1 MIDKTVKVYLD
12 TMPFMIEGR
21 AVALG
26 LFDGI
31 HEGHAQI
38 IRKTVKA
45 AKQNGMLSSVMTFS
59 GNIKG
64 SSKSVTTLEERL
76 NILSEFGVDE
86 MVVLDFAKIK
96 DMEPQDFCMNILK
109 LGMNAKALFCG
120 DDFRYGKGAAGTTED
135 LKAFGREY
143 DVAVKVFDAKLLDGT
158 DRRISSSW
166 IRESLEEGDVE
177 LASSLMGGRPFSYSG
192 VVIKGRQ
199 LGRTLGFPTANIEIP
214 EDKITVRRGVYASL
228 THIGSSVY
236 PSITNVGKRPTFD
249 DGDFDNAETHIFDFD
264 EDIYGARIKVDL
276 LSFVRPEMKFDDIEA
291 LSKQVESDKI
301 MAKTYHA
308 KSGIMSE

>member
-1 MIDKTVKVYLD
+1 MIEKTVKVYLD
-12 TMPFMIEGR
+12 TMPFKVEGR

-64 SSKSVTTLEERL
+64 QSKSVTTLEERL
-76 NILSEFGVDE
+76 SILSEFGVDE
-86 MVVLDFAKIK
+86 MVVLDFDKIR

-109 LGMNAKALFCG
+109 LNMNAKALFCG
-120 DDFRYGKGAAGTTED
+120 DDFRYGKGAAGTIDD
-135 LKAFGREY
+135 LKAFGKESA
-143 DVAVKVFDAKLLDGT
+143 VVVKVFDAKLYEGS

-166 IRESLEEGDVE
+166 IREALEEGQVE
-177 LASSLMGGRPFSYSG
+177 LAASLMGGRPFSYSG

-199 LGRTLGFPTANIEIP
+199 LGRTLGFPTANIEVP

-228 THIGSSVY
+228 THIGNDKY

-264 EDIYGARIKVDL
+264 EDIYGARIRVDL
-276 LSFVRPEMKFDDIEA
+276 LSFIRPEMRFDGIEA
-291 LSKQVESDKI
+291 LSAQVEADKLKT
-301 MAKTYHA
+301 KTYHI

>member
-12 TMPFMIEGR
+12 TMPFKIEGR

-38 IRKTVKA
+38 IRKTVKT

-64 SSKSVTTLEERL
+64 QSKSITTLEERL
-76 NILSEFGVDE
+76 QILSEFGVDE
-86 MVVLDFAKIK
+86 MVVLDFAKVK

-120 DDFRYGKGAAGTTED
+120 DDFRYGRGAAGTIDD
-135 LKAFGREY
+135 LKAFAKEY
-143 DVAVKVFDAKLLDGT
+143 DVAVKVFNAKLYDGT

-166 IRESLEEGDVE
+166 IREALEEGQVE
-177 LASSLMGGRPFSYSG
+177 LAASLMGGRPFSYSG

-214 EDKITVRRGVYASL
+214 EDKLTVKRGVYTSL
-228 THIGSSVY
+228 THIGSKTY
-236 PSITNVGKRPTFD
+236 PSVTNVGKRPTFD
-249 DGDFDNAETHIFDFD
+249 DGDFDNAETHIFGFD

-276 LSFVRPEMKFDDIEA
+276 LSFVRPEMRFGDIEA
-291 LSKQVESDKI
+291 LSKQVDSDKI
-301 MAKTYHA
+301 MAKTYHC
-308 KSGIMSE
+308 KSGMMSE

>member
-1 MIDKTVKVYLD
+1 MTEKTVKVYLD
-12 TMPFMIEGR
+12 TLPFEIKGR

-64 SSKSVTTLEERL
+64 QSRSITTIEERL
-76 NILSEFGVDE
+76 EILSEFGVDE
-86 MVVLDFAKIK
+86 MVVLDFEKVK
-96 DMEPQDFCMNILK
+96 DMEPKDFCMNILK
-109 LGMNAKALFCG
+109 LNLNAKALFAG
-120 DDFRYGKGAAGTTED
+120 DDFRYGKGAAGTIDD
-135 LKAFGREY
+135 LKAFGKEY
-143 DVAVKVFDAKLLDGT
+143 DVAVKIFEEKLLEGT

-166 IRESLEEGDVE
+166 IREALGEGQVD
-177 LASSLMGGRPFSYSG
+177 LAASLMGGRPFSYSG
-192 VVIKGRQ
+192 IVIKGRQ
-199 LGRTLGFPTANIEIP
+199 LGRTLGFPTANIEVP

-236 PSITNVGKRPTFD
+236 PSVTNVGKRPTFD

-276 LSFVRPEMKFDDIEA
+276 LSFVRPEMRFDGIEA
-291 LSKQVESDKI
+291 LSAQVESDKI

-308 KSGIMSE
+308 KSGMMSE

>member
-1 MIDKTVKVYLD
+1 MTEKTSKVYLD
-12 TMPFMIEGR
+12 TLPFEIKGR

-45 AKQNGMLSSVMTFS
+45 AKQNSMLSSVMTFS

-64 SSKSVTTLEERL
+64 QSRSITTIEERL
-76 NILSEFGVDE
+76 EILSEFGVDE
-86 MVVLDFAKIK
+86 MVVLDFEKIR
-96 DMEPQDFCMNILK
+96 DMEPKDFCMNILK
-109 LGMNAKALFCG
+109 LNLNAKALFAG
-120 DDFRYGKGAAGTTED
+120 DDFRYGKGAAGTIED
-135 LKAFGREY
+135 LKAFGKEY
-143 DVAVKVFDAKLLDGT
+143 DIAVKIFEEKLLEGT

-166 IRESLEEGDVE
+166 IREALEDGQVD

-192 VVIKGRQ
+192 IVIKGRQ
-199 LGRTLGFPTANIEIP
+199 LGRTLGFPTANIEVP

-228 THIGSSVY
+228 THIGPKVY
-236 PSITNVGKRPTFD
+236 PSVTNVGKRPTFD

-276 LSFVRPEMKFDDIEA
+276 LSFIRPEMKFGGIEA
-291 LSKQVESDKI
+291 LSAQVESDKNNT
-301 MAKTYHA
+301 KTYHA

>member
-12 TMPFMIEGR
+12 TMPFKIEGR

-64 SSKSVTTLEERL
+64 QSKSITTLEERL
-76 NILSEFGVDE
+76 HILSEFGVDE
-86 MVVLDFAKIK
+86 MVVLDFAKVK

-120 DDFRYGKGAAGTTED
+120 DDFRYGRGAAGTIDD
-135 LKAFGREY
+135 LKAFAKEY
-143 DVAVKVFDAKLLDGT
+143 DVAVKVFNAKLYDGT

-166 IRESLEEGDVE
+166 IREALEEGQVE
-177 LASSLMGGRPFSYSG
+177 LAASLMGGRPFSYSG

-214 EDKITVRRGVYASL
+214 EDKLTVKRGVYTSL
-228 THIGSSVY
+228 THIGSNTY
-236 PSITNVGKRPTFD
+236 PSVTNVGKRPTFD
-249 DGDFDNAETHIFDFD
+249 DGDFDNAETHIFGFE

-276 LSFVRPEMKFDDIEA
+276 LSFVRPEMKFGDIEA
-291 LSKQVESDKI
+291 LSKQVDSDKI
-301 MAKTYHA
+301 MAKTYHC

>member
-12 TMPFMIEGR
+12 TMPFKIEGR

-38 IRKTVKA
+38 IRKTVKT

-76 NILSEFGVDE
+76 DILSEFGVDE

-166 IRESLEEGDVE
+166 IREALEEGDVE
-177 LASSLMGGRPFSYSG
+177 LASDLMGGRPFSYSG

-228 THIGSSVY
+228 AHIGSKVY

>member
-12 TMPFMIEGR
+12 TMPFKIEGR

-64 SSKSVTTLEERL
+64 QSKSITTLEERL
-76 NILSEFGVDE
+76 HILSEFGVDE
-86 MVVLDFAKIK
+86 MVVLDFAKVK
-96 DMEPQDFCMNILK
+96 DMEPQNFCMNILK

-120 DDFRYGKGAAGTTED
+120 DDFRYGRGAAGTIDD
-135 LKAFGREY
+135 LKAFAKEY
-143 DVAVKVFDAKLLDGT
+143 DVAVKVFNAKLYDGT

-166 IRESLEEGDVE
+166 IREALEEGQVE
-177 LASSLMGGRPFSYSG
+177 LAASLMGGRPFSYSG

-214 EDKITVRRGVYASL
+214 EDKLTVKRGVYTSL
-228 THIGSSVY
+228 THIGSKTY
-236 PSITNVGKRPTFD
+236 PSVTNVGKRPTFD
-249 DGDFDNAETHIFDFD
+249 DGDFDNAETHIFGFE

-276 LSFVRPEMKFDDIEA
+276 LSFVRPEMKFGDIEA
-291 LSKQVESDKI
+291 LSKQVDSDKI
-301 MAKTYHA
+301 MAKTYHC

>member
-12 TMPFMIEGR
+12 TMPFKIEGR

-38 IRKTVKA
+38 IRKMVKA

-76 NILSEFGVDE
+76 DILSEFGVDE

-166 IRESLEEGDVE
+166 IREALEEGDVE
-177 LASSLMGGRPFSYSG
+177 LASDLMGGRPFSYSG

-228 THIGSSVY
+228 AHIGSKVY

>member
-1 MIDKTVKVYLD
+1 MTEKTVKFYLD
-12 TMPFMIEGR
+12 TLPFEIKGR

-38 IRKTVKA
+38 IRKAVKA

-64 SSKSVTTLEERL
+64 QSRSITTIEERL
-76 NILSEFGVDE
+76 EILSGFGVDE
-86 MVVLDFAKIK
+86 MIVLDFEKIK
-96 DMEPQDFCMNILK
+96 DMEPEDFCMNILK
-109 LGMNAKALFCG
+109 LNLNARALFAG
-120 DDFRYGKGAAGTTED
+120 DDFRYGKGAKGTIED
-135 LKAFGREY
+135 LKKFGSKY
-143 DVAVKVFDAKLLDGT
+143 DVAVKIFREKLLDGT

-166 IRESLEEGDVE
+166 IREALEVGQVE
-177 LASSLMGGRPFSYSG
+177 LASDLMGGRPFSYSG
-192 VVIKGRQ
+192 IVVKGRQ
-199 LGRTLGFPTANIEIP
+199 LGRTLGFPTANIEVP

-228 THIGSSVY
+228 THIGSAAY

-276 LSFVRPEMKFDDIEA
+276 LSFIRPEMRFDGIEA
-291 LSKQVESDKI
+291 LSAQVEADRLKT
-301 MAKTYHA
+301 KTYHI
-308 KSGIMSE
+308 KSGMMSE